1 MQKFIAIPWK
11 IQEDVVRGRLIGTDL
26 AVFMHLASKC
36 GHGERIFS
44 SRETIQKAMGGVSL
58 SKISDSLSRL
68 SKAGHLERKRLNG
81 ATSTRLL
88 TFVKDSKHIYIK
100 GKIS

>member
-11 IQEDVVRGRLIGTDL
+11 IQEDVIKGKLIGTDL

-36 GHGERIFS
+36 GHGERIFT
-44 SRETIQKAMGGVSL
+44 SRESIQEAMGG
-58 SKISDSLSRL
+58 ISLSRVADSL
-68 SKAGHLERKRLNG
+68 GRLNKAGHIERKRLNG

-88 TFVKDSKHIYIK
+88 TFVKDAKHIYIK